1 MIDPSVDVWD
11 LATFDAE
18 LVAFLEGNARL
29 IRNYMARDLEIFRT
43 YELATGPVRA
53 STRPRNAFAAD
64 FVIPK
69 EALAF
74 EMQTRTIRAWHY
86 TRLTDSEAAALKSS
100 GVVISTLDSLRARL
114 AARVAAGEFDQT
126 VADEVFAASP
136 LQCDQFGGRSNKFWM
151 TSHPTAID
159 DAGVEPLM
167 ARWGGEVASFWLTDA
182 AHLAILAGVGRRS
195 IVELAV
201 PMALT
206 RHALSAGEAIV
217 GTFGRSLGC
226 IPSKHAFDL
235 YVTSALPA
243 SAVLAIHAE
252 PDPTFTSMGLT
263 FPPGF
268 VDVDIE
274 HWKERKR
281 SLDPT

>member
-1 MIDPSVDVWD
+1 
-11 LATFDAE
+11 
-18 LVAFLEGNARL
+18 
-29 IRNYMARDLEIFRT
+29 
-43 YELATGPVRA
+43 
-53 STRPRNAFAAD
+53 
-64 FVIPK
+64 
-69 EALAF
+69 
-74 EMQTRTIRAWHY
+74 
-86 TRLTDSEAAALKSS
+86 
-100 GVVISTLDSLRARL
+100 
-114 AARVAAGEFDQT
+114 
-126 VADEVFAASP
+126 
-136 LQCDQFGGRSNKFWM
+136 M